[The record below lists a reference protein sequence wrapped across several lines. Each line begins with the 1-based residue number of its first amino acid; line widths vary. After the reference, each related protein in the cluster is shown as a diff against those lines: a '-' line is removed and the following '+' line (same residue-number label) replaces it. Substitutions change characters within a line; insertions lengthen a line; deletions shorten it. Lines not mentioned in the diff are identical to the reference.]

1 MRWNQIEHMV
11 TAFETGKLS
20 RRQLVA
26 GLGACVAV
34 VAGVPLIA
42 RARDTDSAAST
53 FTALELNHVALN
65 VTDVRRSRD
74 WYSKHLGLKV
84 LSESE
89 RNCFMGCGN
98 HFLALFRNREPGL
111 NHYCY
116 TIKNYEPDRV
126 VTKLKDVGLKPRRT
140 ENRVYFDDPDGIEV
154 QVSGRN
160 RRPATKPK

>member
-1 MRWNQIEHMV
+1 MMWNEIEHMV
-11 TAFETGKLS
+11 SAFENGKLS

-34 VAGVPLIA
+34 VAGVPRIA
-42 RARDTDSAAST
+42 RARDTHRAAST
-53 FTALELNHVALN
+53 FMALELNHVALN
-65 VTDVRRSRD
+65 VSDVPRSRD
-74 WYSKHLGLKV
+74 WYRKHLGLKV

-89 RNCFMGCGN
+89 RNCFMSCGN

-140 ENRVYFDDPDGIEV
+140 ANRVYFDDPDGTEV

-160 RRPATKPK
+160 RHSTTQPK